1 MSEMRVLTVEQV
13 ANRVQLSS
21 KTVMRAIHA
30 GDLEASQLTRG
41 RGGWRVYETAIN
53 DWLTRRSNRQR
64 ATAVPDVRAIEPP
77 AVPRRPPR
85 RRSAPSAS
93 GRLVA

>member
-13 ANRVQLSS
+13 ADRVQLSS

-41 RGGWRVYETAIN
+41 RGGWRIYETAIS
-53 DWLTRRSNRQR
+53 DWLERRSNRQR
-64 ATAVPDVRAIEPP
+64 ATSVPDVRAIEP
-77 AVPRRPPR
+77 AGLPRRPPR
-85 RRSAPSAS
+85 RASARSTS